1 MVDELGGRVVDH
13 SSRPVDRSLSGRRD
27 TSGPNTE
34 LDSGGSGRI
43 LAEKRE
49 GEEEET
55 RQVRA
60 KKSDPIRREVDEEV
74 GNVLLQSILG
84 EGAGLSDGCGDVAE
98 REGTMKRSVS
108 RETSN
113 RRGEESAQTHPST
126 LHWILSGCQSIV

>member
-13 SSRPVDRSLSGRRD
+13 SPRPVDRSLSGRRD

-74 GNVLLQSILG
+74 GNVLLRSILG
-84 EGAGLSDGCGDVAE
+84 EGAGLSDGGGDVAE
-98 REGTMKRSVS
+98 REGTRNEGSVERR

-126 LHWILSGCQSIV
+126 LHWI